1 MRFGFLGHN
10 GAGKSTTLKSL
21 TSIIEPTS
29 GKISFDGLDLADNL
43 DTPIQD
49 MSHGMREKTIIIRT
63 LLVNPEVWILDEP
76 IQGLDPQAAFDLKQ
90 VMKAHAEQGKTV
102 IFSTHVLDTA
112 QQLFDEIAILK
123 NGEMIFNGSVKS
135 LLEAHPKE
143 SLETIY
149 LNLIGRKNNQSEI
162 EQLEGD
168 SHAE

>member
-112 QQLFDEIAILK
+112 QQLCDENAILK